1 MVVWSVKA
9 QKPVRQG
16 STLRVTI
23 PAEIV
28 RALSLKPGERLAVSL
43 MELEVGN
50 KKVKAIVYYKSF

>member
-9 QKPVRQG
+9 QKPVRRG

>member
-1 MVVWSVKA
+1 MTVAWTAKA
-9 QKPVRQG
+9 QKPVRRG

-43 MELEVGN
+43 MELEVDS
-50 KKVKAIVYYKSF
+50 KKVKAVVYYKP